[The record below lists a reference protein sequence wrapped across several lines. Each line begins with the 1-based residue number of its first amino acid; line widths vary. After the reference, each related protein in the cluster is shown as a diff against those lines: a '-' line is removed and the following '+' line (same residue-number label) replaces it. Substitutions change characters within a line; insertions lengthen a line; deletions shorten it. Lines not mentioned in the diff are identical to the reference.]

1 MISSERARLARILGM
16 LGSEY
21 PGEQAAAASQAEAF
35 RKRHG
40 LTWEAMLSLPAVTE
54 RPEPPPRDA
63 SKEAAEAKARAEAET
78 QRAAKARADAEAKVR
93 EADEARRRQWQ
104 AEIRA
109 KAEAER
115 HQWKER
121 ARHAAEEAARP
132 ADYAEAWYANVRA
145 KEAARKAADDL
156 AAAQAKWAREDAAR
170 KATWQGAERAQPEA
184 EPPPRFD
191 PPLPW
196 VPPRPP
202 RPLPFERIWR
212 PKMERAM
219 SPRGLFFA
227 IIGVWIISIFGVIAE
242 KF

>member
-1 MISSERARLARILGM
+1 MNPHERARLARILGM

-63 SKEAAEAKARAEAET
+63 SKEAAEAK
-78 QRAAKARADAEAKVR
+78 VR
-93 EADEARRRQWQ
+93 EADEVRRRQWQ

-132 ADYAEAWYANVRA
+132 ADYAEAWYKRVRA

-156 AAAQAKWAREDAAR
+156 AAAQAKWAREDATR

-196 VPPRPP
+196 VPPRP
-202 RPLPFERIWR
+202 LPFERIWR
-212 PKMERAM
+212 PKLEIAM

-227 IIGVWIISIFGVIAE
+227 LIGIWVISIAGVIAE

>member
-1 MISSERARLARILGM
+1 MTSSERARLARILGM

-63 SKEAAEAKARAEAET
+63 SKEAENAVNAAAREAMHAAYRAAARERIREAEER
-78 QRAAKARADAEAKVR
+78 RANAELAALNERLNASEIIVVRNYGRERVDAEVEYFKQR
-93 EADEARRRQWQ
+93 CEADPLLWKQLHSKRNPYQWMIDDN
-104 AEIRA
+104 AIV
-109 KAEAER
+109 
-115 HQWKER
+115 
-121 ARHAAEEAARP
+121 RP
-132 ADYAEAWYANVRA
+132 RS
-145 KEAARKAADDL
+145 K
-156 AAAQAKWAREDAAR
+156 
-170 KATWQGAERAQPEA
+170 P

-212 PKMERAM
+212 PKLEMAM
-219 SPRGLFFA
+219 SPRGLVFA
-227 IIGVWIISIFGVIAE
+227 LIGIWVISIAGVIAE

>member
-1 MISSERARLARILGM
+1 MTAVERARLARILGM
-16 LGSEY
+16 LGSEHA
-21 PGEQAAAASQAEAF
+21 GEQAAAAFQAEAF

-40 LTWEAMLSLPAVTE
+40 LSWEAMLSLPPVTE

-63 SKEAAEAKARAEAET
+63 SKEAAEAKARA
-78 QRAAKARADAEAKVR
+78 DAEAKVR
-93 EADEARRRQWQ
+93 EADEVRRRQWQ

-109 KAEAER
+109 KAEAEAER

-156 AAAQAKWAREDAAR
+156 AAAQAKWEREDAAR

-212 PKMERAM
+212 PKMEMAM
-219 SPRGLFFA
+219 SPRGLVFA
-227 IIGVWIISIFGVIAE
+227 LIGVWIISIISVIAE

>member
-1 MISSERARLARILGM
+1 VTAADRRKLAAILGM

-21 PGEQAAAASQAEAF
+21 PGERAAAGLQAEAF

-40 LTWEAMLSLPAVTE
+40 LTWEAMLSLPSGEPAPSPE
-54 RPEPPPRDA
+54 RPEPPPPPPVDPA
-63 SKEAAEAKARAEAET
+63 QEAA
-78 QRAAKARADAEAKVR
+78 QR
-93 EADEARRRQWQ
+93 Q
-104 AEIRA
+104 
-109 KAEAER
+109 
-115 HQWKER
+115 
-121 ARHAAEEAARP
+121 AAE
-132 ADYAEAWYANVRA
+132 
-145 KEAARKAADDL
+145 DL

-170 KATWQGAERAQPEA
+170 KAAWRAEQAEKAAREA

-212 PKMERAM
+212 PKMEMAM
-219 SPRGLFFA
+219 SPRGLVFA
-227 IIGVWIISIFGVIAE
+227 LIGVWIMSIIGVIAE

>member
-1 MISSERARLARILGM
+1 MTAAECGRLARILGM
-16 LGSEY
+16 LGSEHA
-21 PGEQAAAASQAEAF
+21 GERAAAALQAEAF

-40 LTWEAMLSLPAVTE
+40 LTWEAMLSVPPVAAVREPRPA
-54 RPEPPPRDA
+54 RPEPPPPVDPA
-63 SKEAAEAKARAEAET
+63 
-78 QRAAKARADAEAKVR
+78 Q
-93 EADEARRRQWQ
+93 
-104 AEIRA
+104 
-109 KAEAER
+109 
-115 HQWKER
+115 
-121 ARHAAEEAARP
+121 EAARRQ
-132 ADYAEAWYANVRA
+132 AAE
-145 KEAARKAADDL
+145 DL

-170 KATWQGAERAQPEA
+170 KATWRAEQAEKAAREA

-212 PKMERAM
+212 PKLEMAM

-227 IIGVWIISIFGVIAE
+227 IVGVWIISIAGVIAE

>member
-1 MISSERARLARILGM
+1 M

-63 SKEAAEAKARAEAET
+63 SKEAAEAK
-78 QRAAKARADAEAKVR
+78 VR
-93 EADEARRRQWQ
+93 EADEVRRRQWQ

-145 KEAARKAADDL
+145 KETARKAADDL
-156 AAAQAKWAREDAAR
+156 ATAQ
-170 KATWQGAERAQPEA
+170 